1 MFCNE
6 SEPMTQTYFI
16 SSMFHIDRIFKINYI
31 YVYKLLEPRQYVT

>member
-16 SSMFHIDRIFKINYI
+16 SSMFHMDRIVQLNYI
-31 YVYKLLEPRQYVT
+31 YVYKLLEPRQSVT